1 VIKKK
6 NGRYGTFNDIFEL
19 CIFYQVSFQEG
30 REFAD
35 KVDAI
40 FLETS
45 ALSGT
50 NISELFTQ
58 LG

>member
-1 VIKKK
+1 L
-6 NGRYGTFNDIFEL
+6 ND
-19 CIFYQVSFQEG
+19 IFYQVSFQDG
-30 REFAD
+30 QEFAD

-45 ALSGT
+45 ALNGT